1 MAEDWLPLSHA
12 ILKDSLKEIDLC
24 VGGGGFAFT
33 KLDCS
38 NKEITDLGNKV
49 DAYKELRHVI
59 CSQNKITDLTALMM
73 MPHLLTLQGDE
84 NAVVSLD
91 CVGNSEL
98 PWCQRVDL
106 SKNKLTKLPSLL
118 PLPRLRFAKF
128 AENEI
133 VSLEGF
139 GDHPVL
145 EVLELQ
151 GNQLTTLVGMGCL
164 ASLRHMVLDGNQ
176 LTSLEGL
183 NVPALVKLDLG
194 NNALESLAFIE
205 GAPNCKELIL
215 AGCKLSGD
223 DIQMPELKRLAT
235 ATPLLE
241 TILLAGNPLE
251 GGLGENPRAEVLAR
265 IPQVLVVESLP
276 EGAVTDEDRELSLV
290 RKEELVVLKVESD
303 AVAETERL
311 AAEAERLAAEAEAA
325 AAAAAEAAAAA
336 AE

>member
-12 ILKDSLKEIDLC
+12 ILKDSLKEIDML

-49 DAYKELRHVI
+49 DAYKQLRHVI
-59 CSQNKITDLTALMM
+59 CSQNKITDLTAIMM
-73 MPHLLTLQGDE
+73 LPHLLTLQGDE
-84 NAVVSLD
+84 NAVVNLD
-91 CVGNSEL
+91 CVAESEL
-98 PWCQRVDL
+98 PWCQKVDL

-118 PLPRLRFAKF
+118 PLQRLRFAKF

-164 ASLRHMVLDGNQ
+164 ESLRHMVLDGNQ

-183 NVPALVKLDLG
+183 NVPTLVKLDLG

-276 EGAVTDEDRELSLV
+276 EGAVTDEDREASLV
-290 RKEELVVLKVESD
+290 RKEELVVLK
-303 AVAETERL
+303 AEADEL
-311 AAEAERLAAEAEAA
+311 AAKEEAERLAAEAEAKA
-325 AAAAAEAAAAA
+325 AEEEAAKAAAAAE
-336 AE
+336 